1 MKKFSLPNKHK
12 INLFFSSF
20 LGGMLL
26 STIAFADAASVA
38 DRVGTEA
45 ARPNPV
51 VITETH
57 NTRLWNLQDADIL
70 SVINEVSQETGKN
83 FVVDPR
89 VNGKITLISSKPLD
103 KKETYDVFLSII
115 GMLGYSAI
123 PTGDVVKIV
132 PNMESSDQAPRMATL
147 YRPGKGDEIVVR
159 VIPMQN
165 ISASQMIPVLRPM
178 LPQWSSISAYTPS
191 NVLIVLGRASGVQ
204 RIYDI
209 IQQVDRSTNNTIQ
222 MITLKRATASQVASV
237 LSTLQNAARAN
248 GESSSVAFAVDER
261 TNSVLLSGPKAG
273 RIKMSL
279 LIAQLDNQSQATS
292 GNTDVVYLRYLK
304 AKDLAP
310 ILGKIA
316 QNIMSKDAGGSPG
329 NSSSGASSGTKESP
343 NNTSIQAEPNTN
355 AIIITAPPAMMRS
368 IKIIIS
374 KLDVR
379 PAQVLV
385 EAIIAEVDE
394 SNITSLGIQWG
405 GGVAH
410 PKLAA
415 LGNLP
420 QFSSGSDVTA
430 FPPIGAGVF
439 GIISNIN
446 IQAVLSALR
455 NQNGVEILSTPSL
468 MILDNQEG
476 FIEIGQDVPYQNGS
490 YTTPGTSSVQPFST
504 IAYKPVTLRLQVTPQ
519 INLGNSVRL
528 KIVLKKDTLQ
538 NPSNPTT
545 SPIINKSTIDNAVI
559 INSDD
564 MLVLGGLISDSNNEN
579 LNKVPILGD
588 LPIVGPLFQQRK
600 SNQQKRNL
608 MVFLKP
614 IIINRGG
621 DDGLV
626 ITQQKYAAMRSA
638 QGNFKEDLRD
648 IGDEAVP
655 VQLPPWDHKRDLPVP
670 FECK

>member
-1 MKKFSLPNKHK
+1 MNKLSLPSKFVK
-12 INLFFSSF
+12 PLFFSSLVICLF
-20 LGGMLL
+20 
-26 STIAFADAASVA
+26 STFAYADVSSVA

-45 ARPNPV
+45 TRPNPV
-51 VITETH
+51 VIDETH
-57 NTRLWNLQDADIL
+57 DKRLWNLQDADIL

-83 FVVDPR
+83 FIVDPR

-123 PTGDVVKIV
+123 PSGDVIKIV
-132 PNMESSDQAPRMATL
+132 PNMESGDQAPRMATL
-147 YRPGKGDEIVVR
+147 FKPGKGDEIVVR

-178 LPQWSSISAYTPS
+178 LPQWANISAYTPS
-191 NVLIVLGRASGVQ
+191 NVLILLGRASGVQ

-222 MITLKRATASQVASV
+222 IIPLKRATASQVATV

-279 LIAQLDNQSQATS
+279 LIAQLDNQTQAAS

-316 QNIMSKDAGGSPG
+316 QNIMSKDNAAATTNSTQ
-329 NSSSGASSGTKESP
+329 SSSKDSP
-343 NNTSIQAEPNTN
+343 NNTNIQAEPNTN

-368 IKIIIS
+368 VKLIIS

-405 GGVAH
+405 GGFDH

-415 LGNLP
+415 AAGAER
-420 QFSSGSDVTA
+420 FASGSDVTA

-439 GIISNIN
+439 GIISNVN

-476 FIEIGQDVPYQNGS
+476 FIEIGQDVPYTNGQ
-490 YTTPGTSSVQPFST
+490 YTTPGASTVQPFST

-621 DDGLV
+621 DDGLA